1 SARCYWQTTSS
12 PSPPLP
18 PSPPPLPPLPQQ
30 PCFSR
35 FSRPSPLLASI
46 PAALE
51 LVLASRAT
59 NSSSRLSGCP

>member
-1 SARCYWQTTSS
+1 
-12 PSPPLP
+12 
-18 PSPPPLPPLPQQ
+18 
-30 PCFSR
+30 

-59 NSSSRLSGCP
+59 NSSSRLSGCPALWRQRWSREHLHSWMCVHRTTCSSCTWRSDQ